1 MIQDT
6 HNLSFEITTHSGGQ
20 TQEIGA
26 RLAQFLQPGDIV
38 LLEGELGAG
47 KTTFTKGLARGLG
60 IEGYVNS
67 PTFTLVNE
75 YAGHMPLYHM
85 DCYRLE
91 NGQEAIAF
99 GIEEYLYGDGVCVIE
114 WYERIADILP
124 AEWLKIRL
132 AHAGDDER
140 HLSFEAS
147 GARFDGLLE
156 NFRNNI

>member
-1 MIQDT
+1 MISDT
-6 HNLSFEITTHSGGQ
+6 QNLPYELTTRSAAE

-26 RLAQFLQPGDIV
+26 RLAQFLQPGYIV
-38 LLEGELGAG
+38 LLEGNLGAG

-60 IEGYVNS
+60 IDGYVNS

-75 YAGHMPLYHM
+75 YAGRLPLYHM

-132 AHAGDDER
+132 AHVTEDER
-140 HLSFEAS
+140 QLSFEAN
-147 GARFDGLLE
+147 GTRFSELLE
-156 NFRNNI
+156 NFRHNK